1 MSHTALVLAALGLL
15 LAVPSGSRAEPRGK
29 SGAEPLQV
37 IIMGGGPTPEDAA
50 AALERFKAEAKDVAS
65 VARLAAGFPAVRE
78 SDELEGLRPGFHIV
92 TVGFCAQ
99 SETAELLDVLRPFY
113 PGTYAR
119 RVKGVTPDAPAC
131 PELLARR
138 ESEESAPAG
147 KGLRL
152 VLTFL
157 AGDEVSLVRAA
168 LVQKDGTVLDAETL
182 DVTPGEDCS
191 AASVE
196 ARGAG
201 FVLTQECAGSF
212 RGMCNF
218 APSSSTWRIVA
229 KDGKVEVRAK
239 HEGGERIECGE

>member
-1 MSHTALVLAALGLL
+1 MSHAALVLAALGLL
-15 LAVPSGSRAEPRGK
+15 LAVPSGSRAAPATK
-29 SGAEPLQV
+29 AGAEPLQV

-50 AALERFKAEAKDVAS
+50 AALARFKAEVKDVAS
-65 VARLAAGFPAVRE
+65 VATLAEGFPAIRT
-78 SDELEGLRPGFHIV
+78 SDELEGLKPGFQIV
-92 TVGFCAQ
+92 TVGFCPQ
-99 SETAELLDVLRPFY
+99 SEVSDLLDVLRPFY

-119 RVKGVTPDAPAC
+119 TVKGVTLDAPAC
-131 PELLARR
+131 PALLARK

-157 AGDEVSLVRAA
+157 GGEGVSLVRAA

-182 DVTPGEDCS
+182 DVTAGEECS

-196 ARGAG
+196 PRGSG
-201 FVLTQECAGSF
+201 FVLRQECAGYF
-212 RGMCNF
+212 REMCNF
-218 APSSSTWRIVA
+218 APSSSTWRITA

>member
-1 MSHTALVLAALGLL
+1 MSRTALALAALGLL
-15 LAVPSGSRAEPRGK
+15 LALPSGSRAAPPGK

-50 AALERFKAEAKDVAS
+50 SALARFKAEAKDVAR
-65 VARLAAGFPAVRE
+65 VATLAEGFPAVRT
-78 SDELEGLRPGFHIV
+78 SDELEGLKPGFQIV
-92 TVGFCAQ
+92 TVGFCPQRDVAD
-99 SETAELLDVLRPFY
+99 LLDVLRPFY

-119 RVKGVTPDAPAC
+119 TVKGVTLDGPAC
-131 PELLARR
+131 PALRARK
-138 ESEESAPAG
+138 ESEESVPAG

-157 AGDEVSLVRAA
+157 GGDEVSLVRAA

-182 DVTPGEDCS
+182 DVTPSEECS
-191 AASVE
+191 AAAVE
-196 ARGAG
+196 PRGAG

-212 RGMCNF
+212 REMCNF

-229 KDGKVEVRAK
+229 QDGKVEVRTK
-239 HEGGERIECGE
+239 HEGGERVECGE